1 MRLPMLALLLIA
13 CGAVHSST
21 SVDYAAAVAGPGRP
35 ADMLKFDAR
44 WKPAAVLEFL
54 QLEPRMHVLDIIA
67 DGGYYSEIMARVVG
81 PKGQVVALVY
91 DEKARNDF
99 APLRERNPNISFQIL
114 PMHTI
119 RADSLT
125 PDHFDFVLLNM
136 MYHDVYWEDDKAGA
150 PHVDPE
156 NVLAALYRAVKPGGI
171 VGVIDFVGE
180 PGDPR
185 VIVNR
190 LHRIDPARARA
201 DFERAGFVFE
211 GQSDLLHVANDD
223 HTMLVFDPAIRGKT
237 DKFVSRFRKPRT
249 R

>member
-1 MRLPMLALLLIA
+1 MRRPMLALLLIA

-54 QLEPRMHVLDIIA
+54 QLEPRMHVLDIPA

-81 PKGQVVALVY
+81 PQGHVLALVY
-91 DEKARNDF
+91 DEKARTDF
-99 APLRERNPNISFQIL
+99 APLRERNPNISFQPL
-114 PMHTI
+114 QLHAI

-125 PDHFDFVLLNM
+125 PDHFDLVLLNL
-136 MYHDVYWEDDKAGA
+136 MYHDVYWEDEKAGA

-156 NVLAALYRAVKPGGI
+156 NVLTALYRAVKPGGI
-171 VGVIDFVGE
+171 VGVVDFVGK

-185 VIVNR
+185 VIVNQ
-190 LHRIDPARARA
+190 LHRIDPARVRA
-201 DFERAGFVFE
+201 DFEGAGFVFE
-211 GQSDLLHVANDD
+211 GQSDMLHVANDD
-223 HTMLVFDPAIRGKT
+223 HTILVFDPAIRGKS
-237 DKFVSRFRKPRT
+237 DRFVSRFRKPRT
-249 R
+249 Q

>member
-1 MRLPMLALLLIA
+1 MRVPALAFLLSA
-13 CGAVHSST
+13 CGAAQSST
-21 SVDYAAAVAGPGRP
+21 PLDYAVAVAAPGRP
-35 ADMLKFDAR
+35 ADMVKFDAT

-54 QLEPRMHVLDIIA
+54 RLEPGMQVLDIPA

-81 PKGQVVALVY
+81 PRGHVVALAY
-91 DEKARNDF
+91 DEKARTDF
-99 APLRERNPNISFQIL
+99 APLSARNPNLTFQAL
-114 PMHTI
+114 PMNSL

-136 MYHDVYWEDDKAGA
+136 MYHDVYWEDAKAGV
-150 PHVDPE
+150 PHIDPE

-171 VGVIDFVGE
+171 VAVIDFVGK

-185 VIVNR
+185 VIVNQ
-190 LHRIDPARARA
+190 LHRIDPARVRA
-201 DFERAGFVFE
+201 DFAGAGFLFE

-223 HTMLVFDPAIRGKT
+223 HTILVFDPTIRGKT

-249 R
+249 Q